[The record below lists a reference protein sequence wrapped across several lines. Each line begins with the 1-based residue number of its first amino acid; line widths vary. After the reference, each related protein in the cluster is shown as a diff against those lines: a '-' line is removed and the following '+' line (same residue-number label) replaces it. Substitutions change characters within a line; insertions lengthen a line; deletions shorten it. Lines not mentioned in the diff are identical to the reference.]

1 MSRTNTM
8 GITESLL
15 PTFLLIFCLDQTTKF
30 LATLAGLHISYNTG
44 VSLSFF
50 SGSNANFLTALLG
63 ILIFYLY
70 RNFTEQWQK
79 NGLAAGLFF
88 GGAVANLFDRIIF
101 GSVRDWLFIPF
112 TNVQNNLA
120 DWAIFAGLLLFVLP
134 HIFIKRKKIDR

>member
-1 MSRTNTM
+1 MNKS
-8 GITESLL
+8 IFILV
-15 PTFLLIFCLDQTTKF
+15 FCLDQTTKF

-50 SGSNANFLTALLG
+50 SGSNGNFLTLLLA

-70 RNFTEQWQK
+70 RTFTEQWHK
-79 NGLAAGLFF
+79 NALAAGLFF

-120 DWAIFAGLLLFVLP
+120 DWAIFAGLLLLLVP
-134 HIFIKRKKIDR
+134 SIFPKLKKIDR